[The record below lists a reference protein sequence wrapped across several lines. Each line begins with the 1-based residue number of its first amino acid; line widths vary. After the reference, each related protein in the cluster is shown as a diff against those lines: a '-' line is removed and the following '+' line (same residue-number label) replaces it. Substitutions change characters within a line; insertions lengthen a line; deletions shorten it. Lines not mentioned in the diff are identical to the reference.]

1 MTIVTDSR
9 NIHWTADEDLVERY
23 VMGGLSSTEVT
34 ELAKHLSDCAECRE
48 AVEAERQIVDGIRL
62 AGRDALKRRL
72 AQRVHDG
79 RSSGVNWYRIAGVAA
94 AIVFLVTIGIYNKWF
109 LGGEAQKSDYRSE
122 RDSTAP
128 TIESKPRQPVL
139 AEKAPT
145 ETQLADAAKSATG
158 GKRDLGR
165 VDTKGELKE
174 AAPGADKFAE
184 QEADRSKMIARSQ
197 SDRRENGS
205 EKKER
210 YSGVSAIAAG
220 EELWVQGEMIP
231 ENRRSQEAGNALMK
245 SDQVARDE
253 AQKKKGDPAALMA
266 QAARTRVLAAETLP
280 LSITQRRLSDLPTSQ
295 KTIKQSSSSVQTLM
309 QKSATG
315 LQLTLFLD
323 SIHTISEQAPALIKK
338 IREDSII
345 LEVGQQRIGY
355 RIPSGW
361 TDQAPRESK
370 KQK

>member
-1 MTIVTDSR
+1 MTNVTDSR

-23 VMGGLSSTEVT
+23 VMGRLPSSEIA
-34 ELAKHLSDCAECRE
+34 ELEKHLGDCAGCRE

-72 AQRVHDG
+72 AQRMHDG

-109 LGGEAQKSDYRSE
+109 LGGEARKSDYRAE

-128 TIESKPRQPVL
+128 TIESEPRQPVL
-139 AEKAPT
+139 PKEAPS

-158 GKRDLGR
+158 GKQDPGR
-165 VDTKGELKE
+165 VDPKGKLKG
-174 AAPGADKFAE
+174 AVPGADKFAE

-197 SDRRENGS
+197 SDRRENVA

-210 YSGVSAIAAG
+210 YAGVSAVAAG

-231 ENRRSQEAGNALMK
+231 EDRRPQEAGKALMK
-245 SDQVARDE
+245 SAEGVRDE

-266 QAARTRVLAAETLP
+266 QAARTRVPAVETLS
-280 LSITQRRLSDLPTSQ
+280 LSILQRRLSDLPASQ
-295 KTIKQSSSSVQTLM
+295 RTGRQSSSSVQTFM
-309 QKSATG
+309 QKSANG
-315 LQLTLFLD
+315 LRLTLFLD
-323 SIHTISEQAPALIKK
+323 SLYTISEHAPPLIQK

-345 LEVGQQRIGY
+345 LEVGNQRIGY

>member
-1 MTIVTDSR
+1 MTNVTDTR

-23 VMGGLSSTEVT
+23 VMGRLPSAEVA
-34 ELAKHLSDCAECRE
+34 ELAKHLSACAECRE
-48 AVEAERQIVDGIRL
+48 AVEAERQIVEGIRL

-109 LGGEAQKSDYRSE
+109 LGGEAQKSDYRAE

-128 TIESKPRQPVL
+128 SIESESRQPVL
-139 AEKAPT
+139 AKEAPSV
-145 ETQLADAAKSATG
+145 TQLADAAKSATG
-158 GKRDLGR
+158 GKQDPGR

-184 QEADRSKMIARSQ
+184 QGEDRSKMIARSQ
-197 SDRRENGS
+197 SDRRENVA

-210 YSGVSAIAAG
+210 YSGVSAVAAG

-231 ENRRSQEAGNALMK
+231 EERRPQEAGKAFLK
-245 SDQVARDE
+245 SADGVRDE
-253 AQKKKGDPAALMA
+253 AQKKKGESAALMA
-266 QAARTRVLAAETLP
+266 QAARTRVLGVGNLP
-280 LSITQRRLSDLPTSQ
+280 LSITQRRLSDLPASQ
-295 KTIKQSSSSVQTLM
+295 RTGRQSSSSVQTLM
-309 QKSATG
+309 QKSAAG
-315 LQLTLFLD
+315 LRLTLFLD
-323 SIHTISEQAPALIKK
+323 SIYTISEDAPPVIQK

-345 LEVGQQRIGY
+345 LEVGRQRIGY
-355 RIPSGW
+355 RIPAGW
-361 TDQAPRESK
+361 ADQTQRELK

>member
-1 MTIVTDSR
+1 MTNVTDTR

-23 VMGGLSSTEVT
+23 VMGRLPSAEAA

-48 AVEAERQIVDGIRL
+48 VVEAERQIVDGIRL

-109 LGGEAQKSDYRSE
+109 LGGEAQKSDYRAE

-128 TIESKPRQPVL
+128 TIESEPRQPVL
-139 AEKAPT
+139 AKKAPS

-158 GKRDLGR
+158 GKQDPRR
-165 VDTKGELKE
+165 VNAKGELKE

-197 SDRRENGS
+197 SDRRENVA

-210 YSGVSAIAAG
+210 YPEVSAAAAG
-220 EELWVQGEMIP
+220 EELWVRGEMIP
-231 ENRRSQEAGNALMK
+231 EERRPQEAGKAFLK
-245 SDQVARDE
+245 SADGVRDE
-253 AQKKKGDPAALMA
+253 AQKKKGEPAALMA
-266 QAARTRVLAAETLP
+266 QAARTRVLGVGNLP
-280 LSITQRRLSDLPTSQ
+280 LSITQRRISDLPASQ
-295 KTIKQSSSSVQTLM
+295 RTGRQSSSSVQTLM
-309 QKSATG
+309 QKSAAG
-315 LQLTLFLD
+315 LRLTLFLD
-323 SIHTISEQAPALIKK
+323 SIHTISEHAPPVIQK
-338 IREDSII
+338 IREDSIV
-345 LEVGQQRIGY
+345 LEVGKQRIGY

-361 TDQAPRESK
+361 TDQAPGESK